1 METKEDI
8 HIKSGKV
15 QKTSLEA
22 LIYSCLDEAN
32 ITYRKNK
39 KNKSIIVSMECSN
52 VNVDLFI
59 SYDEK
64 YRIIETT
71 GLLPITIA
79 EERRK
84 DVIEYLNESNRQ
96 IAIPCTFI
104 NIDNGKIATTL
115 VTDGR
120 EGMVS
125 NSIIIKTLNFCS
137 GILNEDFPDIMK
149 IAYGRKRS
157 TRSKTDKS

>member
-8 HIKSGKV
+8 NIKSGKV

-22 LIYSCLDEAN
+22 MIYACLDEAN
-32 ITYRKNK
+32 ITYKKNK
-39 KNKSIIVSMECSN
+39 KNKSITLSMECSN

-59 SYDEK
+59 LYDEK
-64 YRIIETT
+64 YHIIEIT

-79 EERRK
+79 EEKRK

-104 NIDNGKIATTL
+104 NIDNGKVATTF
-115 VTDGR
+115 VIDGR
-120 EGMVS
+120 EGMI
-125 NSIIIKTLNFCS
+125 NDSIIMRTLSFCS
-137 GILNEDFPDIMK
+137 GILNEDFPNIMR

-157 TRSKTDKS
+157 ARSKIE